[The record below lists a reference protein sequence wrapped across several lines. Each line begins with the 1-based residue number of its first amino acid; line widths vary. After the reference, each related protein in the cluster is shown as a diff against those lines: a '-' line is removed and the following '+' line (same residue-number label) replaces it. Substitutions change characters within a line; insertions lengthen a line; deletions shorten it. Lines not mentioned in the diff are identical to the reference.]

1 MSVVPKD
8 ILKTYFE
15 TGDYP
20 TQAQFANLIDSL
32 RHVSDKIDESDLTDS
47 LISVINSMGIGSNP
61 PIITEPGAGTVV
73 IPRNILI
80 DVIVVLHSND
90 TDFSAGWSE
99 GGEDVV
105 DGFHITSNV
114 SIIQTG
120 IYQVEDRILYLNNVT
135 ESTVVKLYKR

>member
-1 MSVVPKD
+1 MSVVTKD

-20 TQAQFANLIDSL
+20 THLQFANLIDSL
-32 RHVSDKIDESDLTDS
+32 RHVNDKIDESDLTDT
-47 LISVINSMGIGSNP
+47 LISVINSMGLGSNP
-61 PIITEPGAGTVV
+61 PIITEPGAATVL
-73 IPRNILI
+73 IPRNTLI

-90 TDFSAGWSE
+90 TDFSAGWE
-99 GGEDVV
+99 DGAEDVV
-105 DGFHITSNV
+105 DGFHIPNSV